1 MEITDF
7 TTQDGRPSLQKLRR
21 LLARAVSESKA
32 HTAKNAWLDAL
43 LDQAVVN
50 VTAGASWARVAGDS
64 DKLSH
69 NPRPD
74 LIAAIG
80 KAVSE
85 SSMYGGDYK
94 TQLLADLGDCIT
106 ELAA

>member
-1 MEITDF
+1 METTDF
-7 TTQDGRPSLQKLRR
+7 TTQDGRSQLQKLRR
-21 LLARAVSESKA
+21 LLARAVSECKA
-32 HTAKNAWLDAL
+32 NTAANAWLDAL

-50 VTAGASWARVAGDS
+50 VTADANWSRVAADS

-69 NPRPD
+69 NTRPD
-74 LIAAIG
+74 LVVAIG
-80 KAVSE
+80 RAISE
-85 SSMYGGDYK
+85 SSSYGGDYK

>member
-7 TTQDGRPSLQKLRR
+7 TTQDGRSQLQKLRR

-32 HTAKNAWLDAL
+32 NAAKNAWLDAL

-50 VTAGASWARVAGDS
+50 VTAGTVWARVAGDS
-64 DKLSH
+64 DKVS
-69 NPRPD
+69 NNTRPD
-74 LIAAIG
+74 LVAALG

-85 SSMYGGDYK
+85 SSTYGGDYK

>member
-1 MEITDF
+1 METTDF
-7 TTQDGRPSLQKLRR
+7 TTQDGRSQLQKLRR

-32 HTAKNAWLDAL
+32 NAAANAWLDAL
-43 LDQAVVN
+43 LDQVVVN
-50 VTAGASWARVAGDS
+50 VTADASWSRVDADS

-69 NPRPD
+69 NSRPD
-74 LIAAIG
+74 LVAAIG

>member
-7 TTQDGRPSLQKLRR
+7 TTQDGRSQLQKFRR
-21 LLARAVSESKA
+21 LLARAVSECKA
-32 HTAKNAWLDAL
+32 NTAANTWLDAL

-50 VTAGASWARVAGDS
+50 VTADASWVRVAGDS

-69 NPRPD
+69 NSRPD
-74 LIAAIG
+74 LIAALG
-80 KAVSE
+80 KAISE
-85 SSMYGGDYK
+85 SSSYGGDYK
-94 TQLLADLGDCIT
+94 TQLLADLGDAIT